1 MSLQD
6 SHQISDVKV
15 MLVKGENGAT
25 IESVEKTG
33 TSGLVDT
40 YTVTLTDGNKFTFT
54 VTNGSSIYSIE
65 KTGTSGVVD
74 TYTITLTNGD
84 TSTFTVTNGTGSAAS
99 DIGYSNTASGMSA
112 DDVQEAIDELG
123 TYKTYSVASSA
134 WVANS
139 DTSTSGTYP
148 YVADVTSTIYNA
160 NSHPIWQMTGVGT
173 VPNSAERLQIVKV
186 AEAIFD
192 TSGIKLYATSQVTSN
207 LVLEVKGA

>member
-1 MSLQD
+1 
-6 SHQISDVKV
+6 
-15 MLVKGENGAT
+15 MLVKGANGGT
-25 IESVEKTG
+25 ITSIEKTS
-33 TSGLVDT
+33 TTGLVDT
-40 YTVTLTDGNKFTFT
+40 YTVTMSNGDKFTFE

-84 TSTFTVTNGTGSAAS
+84 TTTFTVTNGTGSVAS

-123 TYKTYSVASSA
+123 TYKTYNVASSA

-139 DTSTSGTYP
+139 DSSTSATYP
-148 YVADVTSTIYNA
+148 YIANISSSIYSA

-173 VPNSAERLQIVKV
+173 VPNSAERLQIVKI

-192 TSGIKLYATSQVTSN
+192 TSGVKLYATSQVTSN